1 MNAKLVILMLLT
13 MLVISIAA
21 STAEVSVGQLE
32 QLMSKSAENLS
43 SYAYSRSSDSS
54 AWYSNASIE
63 KKLEAFKTTAGKV
76 DIRNES
82 AWWSSKLATER
93 NGKALNWQS
102 YFIDKSAYLNVGKN
116 WTKLDF
122 NNASRFNY
130 DFNEL
135 LGQIGLIENS
145 NMKISG
151 SEKVGGKE
159 YYKLIGKPADPIYK
173 AIIDRQI
180 LLALFAS
187 QIEFPEKLKNQ
198 SIDTSK
204 IDLMNISNIVT
215 TAWVSK
221 DNNLLERLDINS
233 SLTITP
239 QILKISSPDFKIKT
253 TLNESTVYNNFGSQM
268 KIELPKDAQIESS
281 LLKGSAWSR
290 AVLGSISSM
299 N

>member
-13 MLVISIAA
+13 MLVVSIAA

-32 QLMSKSAENLS
+32 QLMSKSTENLS

-63 KKLEAFKTTAGKV
+63 KKLEAFKTTSGKV

-151 SEKVGGKE
+151 SEKIGGKE
-159 YYKLIGKPADPIYK
+159 YYKLIGKPDDPIYK

-180 LLALFAS
+180 LLSLFAS

-239 QILKISSPDFKIKT
+239 QILNISSPDFKIKT
-253 TLNESTVYNNFGSQM
+253 TLNESTVYNSFGSKM

-281 LLKGSAWSR
+281 LLKGKAWSR